1 MRARAW
7 TALLVL
13 AVVLIGAPEMVG
25 AQDDGSTNT
34 TIPVPEGAVPIPEG
48 AVPIG
53 DNFSFTGATVISP
66 DGTTREM
73 DAYQA
78 AVFVQSWLGQAF
90 FATEEIAK
98 DPPPGLEVHRVDIE
112 GSWAGPV
119 GRMTVYFAADGDTPY
134 IAFPQNQDVV
144 TDPNAPAPEPAD
156 WFTPV
161 PRVIDAF
168 NGDAELIDTTGTQQA
183 TSTTT
188 EEAAADSDGQD
199 DDGSPWIW
207 VAAGAAVVAVVGGFL
222 LLRTLRSG

>member
-1 MRARAW
+1 
-7 TALLVL
+7 
-13 AVVLIGAPEMVG
+13 MVG
-25 AQDDGSTNT
+25 AQEGETTTT
-34 TIPVPEGAVPIPEG
+34 TIPVPDG

-53 DNFSFTGATVISP
+53 DGYSFTGATVTSP

-78 AVFVQSWLGQAF
+78 AVFVQSWLGQAL
-90 FATEEIAK
+90 FATDDIVK
-98 DPPPGLEVHRVDIE
+98 DPPPGLPVHRVDIE
-112 GSWAGPV
+112 GQWGVSAPV
-119 GRMTVYFAADGDTPY
+119 GRVTVYFAVDGETPY
-134 IAFPQNQDVV
+134 VAFPQDQGVA
-144 TDPNAPAPEPAD
+144 TDPSAPPPEPAD
-156 WFTPV
+156 WFMPL
-161 PRVIDAF
+161 PRVVDAF

-188 EEAAADSDGQD
+188 TEEAAAGDGQD